1 MRKFI
6 DYFRFIL
13 IFLMAFIILI
23 MAFAQFV
30 LKPAA
35 VNNIEKETLEYVN
48 EYSDLLDSTYKGYTD
63 KGFVFSRDYEKNPKT
78 FYLTGEVGQIVKNDR
93 GDLFEVISSDVK
105 KGIITISRYKKW
117 RK

>member
-23 MAFAQFV
+23 LAFAQFV

-48 EYSDLLDSTYKGYTD
+48 
-63 KGFVFSRDYEKNPKT
+63 
-78 FYLTGEVGQIVKNDR
+78 
-93 GDLFEVISSDVK
+93 
-105 KGIITISRYKKW
+105 
-117 RK
+117 